1 MFQEKRNTPV
11 GVVPGTTRDPASFVR
26 LDGRHDVLYGYR
38 RLLAGVEEQL
48 LEGRID
54 VSSPDRT
61 ATPSSRFV
69 VDGDS
74 PWTVSREHS
83 NGGVEVRTSD
93 ETTADPPHAEA
104 YHRSASSRA
113 SVRPDDPPAL
123 RVRNELEL
131 ETEYEDESV
140 RVVAENRIGPPVT
153 AVETRVVGGA
163 TVFEERWVR

>member
-38 RLLAGVEEQL
+38 RPFAGVEEPL

-61 ATPSSRFV
+61 AAQSSRFV

-74 PWTVSREHS
+74 SWAVPREHS

-93 ETTADPPHAEA
+93 ETTADLPHAEA
-104 YHRSASSRA
+104 YHRSASSRG

-123 RVRNELEL
+123 RVRNELG
-131 ETEYEDESV
+131 TGYEDESV
-140 RVVAENRIGPPVT
+140 RGVAENRIGPPVT
-153 AVETRVVGGA
+153 AVETRVVVGDT